1 MSTAKDRQRT
11 RALVIRLGIRAL
23 FVVVGFEILM
33 AVAGDHGLL
42 ALRASRRDLDA
53 LRAQVSSR
61 RAENLS
67 LQRQIRRLQDDPAAI
82 EELARRELGLIKPGE
97 IVFTIREIPAQ

>member
-11 RALVIRLGIRAL
+11 RARVIWLGIRAL
-23 FVVVGFEILM
+23 FVVIGFELLM

-42 ALRASRRDLDA
+42 ALQASRRDLDA
-53 LRAQVSSR
+53 MRAQVSTR
-61 RAENLS
+61 RAENLA

>member
-42 ALRASRRDLDA
+42 ALRASRRDRDA

-61 RAENLS
+61 RAENLA
-67 LQRQIRRLQDDPAAI
+67 LQRQILRLRDDPAAI